1 MSARR
6 LVPALATF
14 LVGLVFLAGS
24 LNLDVELSQR
34 IGGVIGPARYPLIL
48 AVCAMVLALLIV
60 LEPPPSG
67 ADAIPDA
74 AAVPVSRATAVKI
87 VALFAA
93 ILAFLVLFKPLGYA
107 ISATGLIMA
116 IMLLGGLRNRLLAL
130 ALAVGLVALF
140 YVAFEK
146 ILLVSLP
153 EMPLLGGPW

>member
-6 LVPALATF
+6 LLPALATF
-14 LVGLVFLAGS
+14 FVGLVFLVGS

-48 AVCAMVLALLIV
+48 AVCAIVVALLILV
-60 LEPPPSG
+60 EPPPSG
-67 ADAIPDA
+67 ADAITEA
-74 AAVPVSRATAVKI
+74 AAVPASRATAVKI

-93 ILAFLVLFKPLGYA
+93 ILAFLLLFKPLGYA
-107 ISATGLIMA
+107 ISATGLILA
-116 IMLLGGLRNRLLAL
+116 IMLLGGLRNRLLAIII
-130 ALAVGLVALF
+130 AVGLVAIF
-140 YVAFEK
+140 YVAFAK